1 MKIEPQN
8 QQRTYTN
15 IREYAISPEAYT
27 PISEFETIKFHLL
40 AKLIG
45 KSPTHVLNHPCPD
58 ISEFWVFYKYWAKTN
73 LQGQSIR
80 QWLSAKSDSL
90 EGRVT
95 RCQELYDIYINQK
108 TLVSARDLPF

>member
-1 MKIEPQN
+1 MKIESQN
-8 QQRTYTN
+8 QQRTYVN
-15 IREYAISPEAYT
+15 VRDYAMSPEAYT

-58 ISEFWVFYKYWAKTN
+58 ISEFWAFYKPWAKTN
-73 LQGQSIR
+73 LEGQSIR
-80 QWLSAKSDSL
+80 QWLSVKSDCL
-90 EGRVT
+90 EGRVA

-108 TLVSARDLPF
+108 TLASARNLPF